1 MISVLEVK
9 LKPSLWRSSLNRL
22 LYKVMNWHPHFYKT
36 TILLTVAGRTAL
48 VTLEIRAGAGKWRT
62 DDRVTLH
69 PAVVAVTHG
78 AWLRP
83 TRPLGAFLVETVTVE
98 AGSLLW
104 YVGITVD
111 VVDRRNVVVRVVGQT
126 RRRNGNL

>member
-1 MISVLEVK
+1 MSIQ
-9 LKPSLWRSSLNRL
+9 
-22 LYKVMNWHPHFYKT
+22 
-36 TILLTVAGRTAL
+36 LTVTGRTAL
-48 VTLEIRAGAGKWRT
+48 PTLECWVGAWKWRT

-78 AWLRP
+78 ARLRP

-104 YVGITVD
+104 YVGVTVD
-111 VVDRRNVVVRVVGQT
+111 VVDRRNVVV
-126 RRRNGNL
+126 